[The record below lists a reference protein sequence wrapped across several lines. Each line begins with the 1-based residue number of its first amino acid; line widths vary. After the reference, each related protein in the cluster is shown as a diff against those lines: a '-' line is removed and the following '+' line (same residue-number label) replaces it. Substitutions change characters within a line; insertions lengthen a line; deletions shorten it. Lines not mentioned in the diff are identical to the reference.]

1 MEELRSNR
9 VQEDVISKTEIRVK
23 ELENSLRVEERS
35 VKDLLCD
42 RGQSADFAGVPA
54 CVKWLFAATLQVC
67 VSVQEQSNSG
77 KHQQ

>member
-42 RGQSADFAGVPA
+42 RGQPAGFAGVPA
-54 CVKWLFAATLQVC
+54 RVKWLFAVTLQVC
-67 VSVQEQSNSG
+67 VSVQEQSNSD